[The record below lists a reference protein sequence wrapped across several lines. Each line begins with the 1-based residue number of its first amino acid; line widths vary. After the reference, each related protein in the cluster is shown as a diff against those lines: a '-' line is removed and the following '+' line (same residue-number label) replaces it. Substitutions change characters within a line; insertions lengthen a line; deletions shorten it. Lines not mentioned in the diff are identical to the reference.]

1 MTTIWTYVLLVVGFV
16 LLIKGADFFV
26 EGSSGIAKEI
36 KGAIVDY
43 RTYDSGNGN
52 IPAGMCRQCG
62 SIYFRKQCPGSQ

>member
-1 MTTIWTYVLLVVGFV
+1 MEILG
-16 LLIKGADFFV
+16 IDIG
-26 EGSSGIAKEI
+26 GSGI